1 MLKDRRL
8 EPIEQKAIRFQNLL
22 AYDDDYNGTALDV
35 AEGDRIAETLGNK
48 SAVLMGAHGVLVT
61 GSTVASAYDD
71 LYYLERA
78 AQVQVLAMSTGRPL
92 RELSSEVIKR
102 TAGQSEGERAGAQGH
117 FEALKRVLDRDEADY
132 KD

>member
-1 MLKDRRL
+1 M
-8 EPIEQKAIRFQNLL
+8 
-22 AYDDDYNGTALDV
+22 
-35 AEGDRIAETLGNK
+35 AEGDRIAATLGNK

-102 TAGQSEGERAGAQGH
+102 TASQSKGERAGAQDH